1 MITNAKNKNSITKN
15 ATPAVTRNLLWM
27 VWSGSIS
34 IANSVVLWVFIARM
48 RDVEEMG
55 RFTIVMG
62 LYALFYNVCSLGLM
76 PFLVNEISR
85 RNEQES
91 TSALQKKEQTLTD
104 FISSAAIL
112 LLISGIGCA
121 VLMTICGFL
130 ISESWSV
137 RISTLILS
145 LAIIPTGLINVGEA
159 TAVSFGRTRLIA
171 FVSTIENLQRTVI
184 PFALI
189 WFGFDISVVCL
200 SFVAVRITA
209 LFPYLWASR
218 RKLSRFAFNA
228 TDFSQILKVSPTFGG
243 TIILASISWQA
254 AIILL
259 GLLSTETESAKYG
272 VASRFLIPVSILM
285 ASYASVIQ
293 PIIARHTE
301 NSIENAGLY
310 LSKMLRYPLILST
323 VAAIASPFLSRQV
336 LTIFFGNSYAEAAAT
351 LDILAMSVVPFCLVM
366 IVSRGLVA
374 TNSQHIDFFAN
385 ALGVVTCI
393 IACLFLIPRY
403 GATGAAAA
411 QLLSFLLMALLEAGY
426 LSRKIINFRFGQKAG
441 ISLSCLLIIH
451 LIIWKLQLFNSL
463 NITNYQ

>member
-1 MITNAKNKNSITKN
+1 MTISAKNKEVSTN
-15 ATPAVTRNLLWM
+15 ATSAVTRNLLWM
-27 VWSGSIS
+27 VWSGGIS
-34 IANSVVLWVFIARM
+34 VANSVVLWIFIARM

-62 LYALFYNVCSLGLM
+62 LYALFYNVCSLGLI

-85 RNEQES
+85 RNEQED
-91 TSALQKKEQTLTD
+91 TFALPKKEQTLTD
-104 FISSAAIL
+104 FVSSAAIL

-121 VLMTICGFL
+121 VLMTVCAFL

-145 LAIIPTGLINVGEA
+145 FAIIPTGLINVGEA
-159 TAVSFGRTRLIA
+159 TAVAFGRTRLIA
-171 FVSTIENLQRTVI
+171 FVSTIENLLRTVI

-189 WFGFDISVVCL
+189 WFGFDISVICL

-209 LFPYLWASR
+209 LFPYLWAAR
-218 RKLSRFAFNA
+218 RKLSRFCFNA
-228 TDFSQILKVSPTFGG
+228 VDFSQILKVSPTFGG
-243 TIILASISWQA
+243 TIILASINWQA

-259 GLLSTETESAKYG
+259 GMLSSEAESAKYG

-285 ASYASVIQ
+285 ASYANVIQ
-293 PIIARHTE
+293 PIIARYTE
-301 NSIENAGLY
+301 NSIENAGSY

-336 LTIFFGNSYAEAAAT
+336 LTIFFGNSYADAAAT

-374 TNSQHIDFFAN
+374 TNSQHVDFFAN
-385 ALGVVTCI
+385 ALGVVICI
-393 IACLFLIPRY
+393 TAGLFLIPRY
-403 GATGAAAA
+403 GAIGAAVA
-411 QLLSFLLMALLEAGY
+411 QLLSFLSMALLESGY
-426 LSRKIINFRFGQKAG
+426 LSRKIINFRFRQKAG

-451 LIIWKLQLFNSL
+451 LIIWKLQPFNSL

>member
-1 MITNAKNKNSITKN
+1 MTSAKNKKVTTNANS
-15 ATPAVTRNLLWM
+15 AVTRNLLWM

-34 IANSVVLWVFIARM
+34 IANSVVLWIFIARM

-62 LYALFYNVCSLGLM
+62 LYALFFNVCSLGLI

-85 RNEQES
+85 RKEQED
-91 TSALQKKEQTLTD
+91 TFALPKKEQTITD

-145 LAIIPTGLINVGEA
+145 LAIIPTGVINVGEA

-171 FVSTIENLQRTVI
+171 FVSTLENVLRTII

-189 WFGFDISVVCL
+189 WFGFDISVICI
-200 SFVAVRITA
+200 SFVLVRFTA
-209 LFPYLWASR
+209 LIPYLWAAR

-228 TDFSQILKVSPTFGG
+228 ADFSRILKVSPTFGG
-243 TIILASISWQA
+243 TIILASINWQA

-259 GLLSTETESAKYG
+259 GLLSTEAESAKYG

-285 ASYASVIQ
+285 ASYANVIQ

-301 NSIENAGLY
+301 SSIENAGSY

-323 VAAIASPFLSRQV
+323 IAAIASPFLSTQI
-336 LTIFFGNSYAEAAAT
+336 LTIFFGSVYADSAAT
-351 LDILAMSVVPFCLVM
+351 LDVLAMSVVPFCLVM

-374 TNSQHIDFFAN
+374 TKSQHVDFFAN
-385 ALGVVTCI
+385 ALGVVVCI
-393 IACLFLIPRY
+393 IAGLFLIPRY
-403 GATGAAAA
+403 GAIGAAAA
-411 QLLSFLLMALLEAGY
+411 QLLSFLSMALLEAGY
-426 LSRKIINFRFGQKAG
+426 LSRKIINFRYRQKAC

-451 LIIWKLQLFNSL
+451 SIIWKL
-463 NITNYQ
+463 

>member
-1 MITNAKNKNSITKN
+1 MTITKN
-15 ATPAVTRNLLWM
+15 KKVTTDANSAVTRNLLWM

-34 IANSVVLWVFIARM
+34 IANSVVLWIFIARM

-62 LYALFYNVCSLGLM
+62 LYALFFNVCSLGLI

-85 RNEQES
+85 RKEQRD
-91 TSALQKKEQTLTD
+91 TSALPKKEQTITG

-112 LLISGIGCA
+112 LLLSGIGCA

-145 LAIIPTGLINVGEA
+145 LAIIPTGVIGVAEA

-171 FVSTIENLQRTVI
+171 FVSTLENLLRTAI

-189 WFGFDISVVCL
+189 WFGFDISVICA
-200 SFVAVRITA
+200 SFVLVRFTA
-209 LFPYLWASR
+209 LLPYLWAVR
-218 RKLSRFAFNA
+218 RKLSSFAFNA
-228 TDFSQILKVSPTFGG
+228 ADFSQTLKVSPTFGG
-243 TIILASISWQA
+243 TIILASINWQA

-259 GLLSTETESAKYG
+259 GLLSTEAESAKYG

-285 ASYASVIQ
+285 ASYANVIQ
-293 PIIARHTE
+293 PVIARYTE
-301 NSIENAGLY
+301 SSIENAGSY

-323 VAAIASPFLSRQV
+323 IAAIASPFLSRQV
-336 LTIFFGNSYAEAAAT
+336 LTIFFGNAYAEAAAT
-351 LDILAMSVVPFCLVM
+351 LNVLAMSVVPFCLVM
-366 IVSRGLVA
+366 IVSRGLIA

-393 IACLFLIPRY
+393 VAGLLLIPRY
-403 GATGAAAA
+403 GATGAADA
-411 QLLSFLLMALLEAGY
+411 QLLSFVSMALIETCY
-426 LSRKIINFRFGQKAG
+426 LSRKIINLRFWQKAC
-441 ISLSCLLIIH
+441 ISLSGLMIIYS
-451 LIIWKLQLFNSL
+451 IIWKL
-463 NITNYQ
+463 